1 MRFFYAPV
9 CIDFFPLFVYGWE
22 KKGGI
27 CMRYMEKHPMAMIV
41 LGVLGISVSSIL
53 VKFSAAPSA
62 VTAAWRLLWTV
73 ALMSPVVWGRGA
85 VRRELLGAGWRLAG

>member
-1 MRFFYAPV
+1 
-9 CIDFFPLFVYGWE
+9 
-22 KKGGI
+22 
-27 CMRYMEKHPMAMIV
+27 MEKHPMAMIV

-73 ALMSPVVWGRGA
+73 ALMSPVIWGRKA
-85 VRRELLGAGWRLAG
+85 TRRELLGAGRRLAALSALSGVFLAIHFCCGLSP